1 MRKQMRFLK
10 QPPASC
16 NPKMNPVSLNAI
28 PTAFPVTKSCGAVL
42 ISSKFLSERIRW
54 RVQRNKLLIPVGAV
68 RMTDGRGGL
77 LNHDYGGERGVWES
91 GGSRWGPVHAPGRV
105 VLPAQKGCPGA
116 RPRGPVGVR
125 ARFSRAPAGGARGGR
140 GAARTR
146 GEPARGAEGEERR
159 GWRGRGLLRVP
170 PGRRASLSA
179 GSEAGGRRGSRRR
192 RRRRRWRAA
201 GAGAWLWL
209 RVLGD
214 KMAAALWRLVSS
226 SSPLSSAPPLAASS
240 VSSSSSSLAASS
252 SSCSSPSDRRS
263 AGPLS
268 RSSGG
273 G

>member
-1 MRKQMRFLK
+1 MVSKLVQPFCPHEGSTPRRK
-10 QPPASC
+10 
-16 NPKMNPVSLNAI
+16 
-28 PTAFPVTKSCGAVL
+28 PTHVTKSCGAVL

-54 RVQRNKLLIPVGAV
+54 RVLRNKSLIPVGAV
-68 RMTDGRGGL
+68 RTTDGFRGL
-77 LNHDYGGERGVWES
+77 LDHDYGGSPRAERGVPEPAPRAPS
-91 GGSRWGPVHAPGRV
+91 ASASERASPGRRQEAPAV
-105 VLPAQKGCPGA
+105 AEVL
-116 RPRGPVGVR
+116 
-125 ARFSRAPAGGARGGR
+125 RAPAGSR
-140 GAARTR
+140 
-146 GEPARGAEGEERR
+146 PRGAEGEERR

-170 PGRRASLSA
+170 PGRRASPSA
-179 GSEAGGRRGSRRR
+179 GSEAGGRRGSR

-240 VSSSSSSLAASS
+240 VSSSSSLAASS

>member
-1 MRKQMRFLK
+1 MAAEVFSTTITEENVDNHLLSLHVGFLTHK
-10 QPPASC
+10 IMPLRCRDLS
-16 NPKMNPVSLNAI
+16 
-28 PTAFPVTKSCGAVL
+28 AVQDADEVPETG
-42 ISSKFLSERIRW
+42 F
-54 RVQRNKLLIPVGAV
+54 
-68 RMTDGRGGL
+68 
-77 LNHDYGGERGVWES
+77 
-91 GGSRWGPVHAPGRV
+91 GRV
-105 VLPAQKGCPGA
+105 KARVGDGSTHLAGWFSPRRKGCPGA

-140 GAARTR
+140 SAARTR

-179 GSEAGGRRGSRRR
+179 GSEAGGRRGSR

>member
-1 MRKQMRFLK
+1 MVYQA
-10 QPPASC
+10 QNGVSQSPA
-16 NPKMNPVSLNAI
+16 PRAH
-28 PTAFPVTKSCGAVL
+28 
-42 ISSKFLSERIRW
+42 
-54 RVQRNKLLIPVGAV
+54 V
-68 RMTDGRGGL
+68 R
-77 LNHDYGGERGVWES
+77 
-91 GGSRWGPVHAPGRV
+91 
-105 VLPAQKGCPGA
+105 
-116 RPRGPVGVR
+116 VR

-159 GWRGRGLLRVP
+159 GWRGRGLLPVP

-179 GSEAGGRRGSRRR
+179 GPKAGGRRGSRRQ
-192 RRRRRWRAA
+192 RRRWRAA
-201 GAGAWLWL
+201 GAGAWLRL

-240 VSSSSSSLAASS
+240 VSSSSSLAASS

-263 AGPLS
+263 AVPLS